1 MLDQATAHVP
11 VNLPVNAVGVPNGK
25 VVRPPFQ
32 VPIRLS
38 NQARDRLKAPRA
50 APNHPGRPS
59 GSLPV
64 ASPPVSGFILVGGL
78 APSVFL
84 SRPNRVYFILRLAC
98 FAHTNASPDELL
110 HPALAGLHVRTGNLH
125 GELLSVHKISQA
137 YPGIPTV
144 RERSYARRPSL
155 ATETSCIP
163 ISSKRCILGC
173 RNPLKR
179 NSVCKS
185 RCLFAANAETRWAPP
200 SIARSAA
207 PNSRSAMPP
216 PRYSRPIRCPDSIP
230 EPRRS
235 SAISL
240 ASAGLRP
247 SSCWPAAASV
257 TIASSASTAFRA
269 CTSSSPG
276 SSTIWCS
283 ATSSSA
289 SPGSTS
295 TP

>member
-110 HPALAGLHVRTGNLH
+110 HPALAGYMFEQAIYMVNSFEFTRSARLILAYRPSGSVC
-125 GELLSVHKISQA
+125 GEMQ
-137 YPGIPTV
+137 
-144 RERSYARRPSL
+144 SYATLS
-155 ATETSCIP
+155 
-163 ISSKRCILGC
+163 
-173 RNPLKR
+173 
-179 NSVCKS
+179 
-185 RCLFAANAETRWAPP
+185 
-200 SIARSAA
+200 
-207 PNSRSAMPP
+207 
-216 PRYSRPIRCPDSIP
+216 
-230 EPRRS
+230 
-235 SAISL
+235 
-240 ASAGLRP
+240 
-247 SSCWPAAASV
+247 
-257 TIASSASTAFRA
+257 
-269 CTSSSPG
+269 
-276 SSTIWCS
+276 
-283 ATSSSA
+283 
-289 SPGSTS
+289 
-295 TP
+295 